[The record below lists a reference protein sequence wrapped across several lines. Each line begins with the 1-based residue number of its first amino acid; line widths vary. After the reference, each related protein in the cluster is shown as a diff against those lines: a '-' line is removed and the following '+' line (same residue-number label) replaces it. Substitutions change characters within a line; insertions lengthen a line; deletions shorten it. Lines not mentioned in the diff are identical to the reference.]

1 MTPAPTSLLLVA
13 LEAAAIASDLICSR
27 VPGLLT
33 AKGDRDM
40 ASEVDYA
47 IERAI
52 RGHLRTRTPDIAF
65 LGEEEVSTG
74 NTTAELMWTLDPV
87 DGTANY
93 VCGIPCAASPWASST
108 ETAPS

>member
-1 MTPAPTSLLLVA
+1 MTTAPASLLPIA
-13 LEAAAIASDLICSR
+13 LEAVAIASNLMRTR

-52 RGHLRTRTPDIAF
+52 RDHLRTKTPGIWSRFTASLRT
-65 LGEEEVSTG
+65 T
-74 NTTAELMWTLDPV
+74 
-87 DGTANY
+87 
-93 VCGIPCAASPWASST
+93 
-108 ETAPS
+108 